1 MSMKNSIFIF
11 ILMFIGIS
19 IGYTS
24 PRITYNELYR
34 KIELYPFIQKEAE
47 DKAYQ
52 QNLPLRIYTIDK
64 IFIYAADIEDG
75 KVIYAVITDILHPDQ
90 FGYTAFWDEVFSF
103 VTFDKARIDYGGGNI
118 IDNTGGMYDLKPTAK
133 ATTQN
138 LLLVPEWTYDKV
150 LAFDAITGDLIDTAY
165 IHSYN
170 PILQSPKHA
179 IQSPWGNIFVS
190 DQISDAVQEFD
201 DTTRVFI
208 RTFAPAGGPNPNIL
222 DNIRGI
228 ALRPNKNLLVT
239 VGSSANQNTVQEFDT
254 TGTNLGTFMSSNL
267 NSPFA
272 ILKRQNDYLVSN
284 SSGTNDVIK
293 FDLSGS
299 FVSIFISS
307 SNLTFAQQMI
317 TLPNG
322 NIAIAGFSS
331 PSGIIFFDS
340 SGNYLNSF
348 TAVTGNRGVYK
359 LGNGNFLTTNGTG
372 VYEIDDTTGSLVRT
386 IVSGV
391 NAQYIDLFIPPVI
404 TGLNNNTGE
413 IIGTFKLF
421 DNYPNPF
428 NSTTTI
434 KYNIPQSGIVTLK
447 IFDINGKLVK
457 TLVNGYQQKGQYVIN
472 FNASELSS
480 GIYFYQLS
488 TNQFTQTK
496 KMIYMK

>member
-1 MSMKNSIFIF
+1 MKSTISFIV
-11 ILMFIGIS
+11 LLFIGIS
-19 IGYTS
+19 IGYSS
-24 PRITYNELYR
+24 PRITYRELFS
-34 KIELYPFIQKEAE
+34 KIERDPRIQIEAE

-52 QNLPLRIYTIDK
+52 YNLPLRIFTTDK
-64 IFIYAADIEDG
+64 VFIFAAAVEDEKIVYAI
-75 KVIYAVITDILHPDQ
+75 ITDILHPDQ
-90 FGYTAFWDEVFSF
+90 FGYTAFWDEIFIF
-103 VTFDKARIDYGGGNI
+103 VPFDKARIDYGAGKI
-118 IDNTGGMYDLKPTAK
+118 IDNTGGMYDLRPTAK

-150 LAFDAITGDLIDTAY
+150 LAFDAVTGDLVDTAY
-165 IHSYN
+165 IHSNN

-201 DTTRVFI
+201 DTTKLFV

-267 NSPFA
+267 NSSFA

-293 FDLSGS
+293 FDLNGS
-299 FVSIFISS
+299 FISIFISS
-307 SNLTFAQQMI
+307 SNLAFAQQMV

-386 IVSGV
+386 IVTGV
-391 NAQYIDLFIPPVI
+391 NVQYIDLFIPPVI
-404 TGLNNNTGE
+404 TGLNNIDKPIE
-413 IIGTFKLF
+413 TFKLF
-421 DNYPNPF
+421 NNYPNPF
-428 NSTTTI
+428 NPTTTI
-434 KYNIPQSGIVTLK
+434 KYNIPISGFVTLK
-447 IFDINGKLVK
+447 VFDITGKLVK
-457 TLVNGYQQKGQYVIN
+457 TLVSSYQRRGQYTIT
-472 FNASELSS
+472 FDASELSS
-480 GIYFYQLS
+480 GIYFYQLN

-496 KMIYMK
+496 KMIYLK

>member
-1 MSMKNSIFIF
+1 
-11 ILMFIGIS
+11 MFLEIS
-19 IGYTS
+19 IGFSS
-24 PRITYNELYR
+24 PRITYQELFGR
-34 KIELYPFIQKEAE
+34 IEQEPGIQIEAE
-47 DKAYQ
+47 NRAYQ
-52 QNLPLRIYTIDK
+52 LNLPLRIFTTDK
-64 IFIYAADIEDG
+64 IFIFAATIEDE
-75 KVIYAVITDILHPDQ
+75 KVVYAVITDILHPDR
-90 FGYTAFWDEVFSF
+90 FGYTAFWDEVFIF
-103 VTFDKARIDYGGGNI
+103 VDFDKARVDYGAGRV
-118 IDNTGGMYDLKPTAK
+118 IDNTGGMFDLRPTAK

-150 LAFDAITGDLIDTAY
+150 LAFDAVTGDLVDTAY
-165 IHSYN
+165 IHSTY

-201 DTTRVFI
+201 DTTKVFI

-254 TGTNLGTFMSSNL
+254 TGGNLGTFMSTNL

-284 SSGTNDVIK
+284 SSGTNDVIQ
-293 FDLSGS
+293 FNLSGS

-307 SNLTFAQQMI
+307 TNLTFAQQMI
-317 TLPNG
+317 NLPNG

-348 TAVTGNRGVYK
+348 TAVTGNRGIYK

-372 VYEIDDTTGSLVRT
+372 VYEIDDTTGNLVRT

-391 NAQYIDLFIPPVI
+391 NAQYIDLFVAPVI
-404 TGLNNNTGE
+404 TGLNNNTGKVIE
-413 IIGTFKLF
+413 TFKLF
-421 DNYPNPF
+421 NNYPNPF
-428 NSTTTI
+428 NPTTTI

-447 IFDINGKLVK
+447 IFDITGKLVK
-457 TLVNGYQQKGQYVIN
+457 TLVNNYQQKGEYTIT
-472 FNASELSS
+472 FDASGLSS
-480 GIYFYQLS
+480 GIYLYQLS
-488 TNQFTQTK
+488 AAQFTQAK
-496 KMIYMK
+496 KMIYLK